1 VVVAAVVEEESGEA
15 GGVFVSGPVGVC
27 TVKDD
32 IDADFSF
39 LTVVNRGFGVRGF
52 KLYEHGAT
60 GASNK
65 NTTTK
70 TMSLLKLTQHVNV
83 NENMHH

>member
-1 VVVAAVVEEESGEA
+1 MFSFADVVALVSTRMSGLVVVVVVVVAVVVREESGEA

-39 LTVVNRGFGVRGF
+39 
-52 KLYEHGAT
+52 
-60 GASNK
+60 
-65 NTTTK
+65 
-70 TMSLLKLTQHVNV
+70 
-83 NENMHH
+83 